1 MPTVF
6 AQARPS
12 AVTKATTT
20 AFPAVA
26 GPTPAPPATALL
38 QRRCGGDC
46 GCDGCRGAAAPRS
59 EDTLATV
66 LRKAVQERTLQREP
80 QLQAPAGLLQREC
93 SPVRLRQLEAQ
104 KRQACNGIS
113 CRGIFD
119 CGEIDRRW
127 RNGNR
132 CWNLRNTIMTECY
145 GDNEPGHAEQL
156 EAVGNAIDACDRKWR
171 SQRCG

>member
-1 MPTVF
+1 MTL
-6 AQARPS
+6 AQARPE
-12 AVTKATTT
+12 VTTGATRTFT
-20 AFPAVA
+20 PVSK
-26 GPTPAPPATALL
+26 PTLAPAPTAVL

-46 GCDGCRGAAAPRS
+46 GCDSCKGAAEPAEDMLAP
-59 EDTLATV
+59 L
-66 LRKAVQERTLQREP
+66 LRQAVEGRTLQREP
-80 QLQAPAGLLQREC
+80 QLQAPGGLLQREC
-93 SPVRLRQLEAQ
+93 APARLHALERQ

-119 CGEIDRRW
+119 CGDIDRRW
-127 RNGNR
+127 RKGNE

-156 EAVGNAIDACDRKWR
+156 DTVSNAIDACDRKWR